1 MSDNLKMDKYVYLVI
16 VFIGFFRN
24 FGIMS
29 NVSFVIVSFF
39 KDMGVCYFID
49 GVKKVLFVMLFL

>member
-1 MSDNLKMDKYVYLVI
+1 MDKYVYLVI
-16 VFIGFFRN
+16 VFIGLFRN

-39 KDMGVCYFID
+39 KDIGVCYFID
-49 GVKKVLFVMLFL
+49 GVKKVLFVMFFL